1 MLKSAQ
7 LDTASE
13 GSQMV
18 EIKRYGVGER
28 MSQLV
33 VAGGL
38 AFVAGQVADDTSLDV
53 AGQTRQIL
61 DKIDRLL
68 SAANASDGTASRT
81 FAYDDS
87 GNMTNNSGVGAYSYP
102 TPGQPRPPALSKFTQ
117 IMWRCRCPKP
127 SASSTGRW
135 KKPRS
140 VVSRR
145 KKN

>member
-1 MLKSAQ
+1 MVLKSAQ

-68 SAANASDGTASRT
+68 E
-81 FAYDDS
+81 
-87 GNMTNNSGVGAYSYP
+87 GVGLDK
-102 TPGQPRPPALSKFTQ
+102 RR
-117 IMWRCRCPKP
+117 IV
-127 SASSTGRW
+127 SASIW
-135 KKPRS
+135 LADYRS
-140 VVSRR
+140 FAEMNGVWDAWVPQGDAPARACVES
-145 KKN
+145 KLAFPQYTVEIAAIAAS

>member
-1 MLKSAQ
+1 M
-7 LDTASE
+7 
-13 GSQMV
+13 

-68 SAANASDGTASRT
+68 E
-81 FAYDDS
+81 
-87 GNMTNNSGVGAYSYP
+87 GVGLDK
-102 TPGQPRPPALSKFTQ
+102 RR
-117 IMWRCRCPKP
+117 IV
-127 SASSTGRW
+127 SASIW
-135 KKPRS
+135 LADYRS
-140 VVSRR
+140 FAEMNGVWDAWVPQGDAPARACVES
-145 KKN
+145 KLAFPQYTVEIAAIAAS

>member
-1 MLKSAQ
+1 
-7 LDTASE
+7 
-13 GSQMV
+13 MV

-68 SAANASDGTASRT
+68 EGVGLDKRRIVSASIWLADYRSFAEMNSVWDAWVPQGDAPARACVESKLAFPQYTVEIAAIAAN
-81 FAYDDS
+81 
-87 GNMTNNSGVGAYSYP
+87 
-102 TPGQPRPPALSKFTQ
+102 
-117 IMWRCRCPKP
+117 
-127 SASSTGRW
+127 
-135 KKPRS
+135 
-140 VVSRR
+140 
-145 KKN
+145 